1 MTRMVL
7 GLVACLA
14 ASSVAVAAGRPS
26 GGGGNGSR
34 PTIASLCS
42 AFDVNRDGVLAKAEV
57 LANVWNRLKVADS
70 NNDNLVTQA
79 EFVAA
84 GGNP

>member
-42 AFDVNRDGVLAKAEV
+42 AFDVNRDGVMAC
-57 LANVWNRLKVADS
+57 WRRLKS
-70 NNDNLVTQA
+70 LPM
-79 EFVAA
+79 F
-84 GGNP
+84 GIG